1 MCKIIQK
8 SLQDEYYLLLR
19 TRKLVCHPKLLYLF
33 LCEILQWTVSN
44 IGCKWFKSRWCH
56 FQAPLCKSPA
66 QTLETS
72 TAVCTWAQSQA
83 KIHPF
88 PDNTTI
94 SCRARP
100 QCGLFGN
107 QSDPE
112 WVWCCQSPPRTQ
124 TLWRNRILL
133 PLFHNVNDKG
143 FLVGLWRWGNFS
155 QRLID
160 VLSHQYYRG
169 GVFEFSLFSSLSFGL
184 KYPVSL
190 ILLSYQRQFGIKQ
203 LFVFCY
209 FLFSLT
215 FLCLNSL

>member
-1 MCKIIQK
+1 M
-8 SLQDEYYLLLR
+8 
-19 TRKLVCHPKLLYLF
+19 
-33 LCEILQWTVSN
+33 SN

-56 FQAPLCKSPA
+56 CQAPLCKSPA

-100 QCGLFGN
+100 QSGLFGN

-124 TLWRNRILL
+124 TLWRNGILL

-155 QRLID
+155 HRLID

-169 GVFEFSLFSSLSFGL
+169 GGGCLSFPSFPRFPL
-184 KYPVSL
+184 VLNTLWVL
-190 ILLSYQRQFGIKQ
+190 ILLSYQWQFGVKE

-209 FLFSLT
+209 F
-215 FLCLNSL
+215 